1 LTSRS
6 HYRRR
11 SAVIAAALAGLWS
24 LPAASQQSGTV
35 LPETVTFLNTVTAVM
50 EVEIAGAKTAN
61 SQTVVLMEFGPD
73 GNPTTSP
80 APEPSLPD
88 TVRFTLSLNGVSKVY
103 ARGSSDSVQPFP
115 YKQVDLRRLQ
125 PSIAPGLYA
134 LSIIH
139 LQDIP
144 PGTAETWKLEITGL
158 PPTGLRTIGSVTQ
171 GTFKSLTPVGN
182 IYQPPEIAV
191 SPAEF
196 KTGGHATLTIA
207 ARGIDLST
215 LSNNEISI
223 SPDDDIGIRVDNASA
238 TTATVSFDLENSALP
253 GIRSLAVRRNNV
265 AVYQTFAV
273 VQGPAIKISPPTWI
287 TGPPGKATLKITAI
301 GDVDFSAV
309 TVADV
314 SVWSPTFELNVPQP
328 RVLEISNRSQKSMT
342 ITLDDLGIRSD
353 FSEQLF
359 GLPLNIKANG
369 GVLSGRFYAL
379 DHRRITVC
387 EKSQHCCEYPAD
399 TVGSG
404 SICISCRFNDQLC
417 Q

>member
-1 LTSRS
+1 LTRRS
-6 HYRRR
+6 HYRWR

-35 LPETVTFLNTVTAVM
+35 LPETVTFLNTATAVM

-73 GNPTTSP
+73 GNAMTSP
-80 APEPSLPD
+80 APDPSLPD
-88 TVRFTLSLNGVSKVY
+88 TVRFTLSLNGASKVY
-103 ARGSSDSVQPFP
+103 APGSGDSSQPFP
-115 YKQVDLRRLQ
+115 NKQVDLRRSQ
-125 PSIAPGLYA
+125 PSTAPGLYA

-171 GTFKSLTPVGN
+171 GIFKRLAPVGN
-182 IYQPPEIAV
+182 IYQPPEIAI

-196 KTGGHATLTIA
+196 KTGARAGLTVA
-207 ARGIDLST
+207 ARGIDLT
-215 LSNNEISI
+215 ALSAYEIEI
-223 SPDDDIGIRVDNASA
+223 TPRDDIASVRVDSANA
-238 TTATVSFDLENSALP
+238 TTAAVSFGLLNSAVP
-253 GIRSLAVRRNNV
+253 GTRSLAVRRKNITLH
-265 AVYQTFAV
+265 QTFAV

-287 TGPPGKATLKITAI
+287 TGPPGKATLKVTAI

-314 SVWSPTFELNVPQP
+314 SVWALAFALDVPQP
-328 RVLEISNRSQKSMT
+328 EVLAISNKTQKGMT
-342 ITLDDLGIRSD
+342 ITLDGLGIGGTFTEWGS
-353 FSEQLF
+353 
-359 GLPLNIKANG
+359 GLSLTIKANG
-369 GVLSGRFYAL
+369 GALRGQFYAL
-379 DHRRITVC
+379 DHRGPAIC
-387 EKSQHCCEYPAD
+387 DGFQHCCENPGTTA
-399 TVGSG
+399 
-404 SICISCRFNDQLC
+404 ICMYCRPNDQLC